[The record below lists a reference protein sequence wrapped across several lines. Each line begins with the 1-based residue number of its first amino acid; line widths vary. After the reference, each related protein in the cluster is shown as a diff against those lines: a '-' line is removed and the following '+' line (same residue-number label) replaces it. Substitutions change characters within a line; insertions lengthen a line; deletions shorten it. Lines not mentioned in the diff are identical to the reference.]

1 MQEKNEE
8 EIELEQPEE
17 TGLEALSDKQIL
29 IVNNIDS
36 SPKDFLKTIALYGD
50 VTEDKSFEI
59 VSAFYAVRELL
70 MQQSMVEAYEKGE
83 EEPSRPKIEFIIST
97 YGGSLAEMFAMVDCM
112 KDVSSECDI
121 ETKAL
126 GKVMSAGVPLLAA
139 GTKGMRKIGRNCR
152 VMIHGVT
159 AAYHGN
165 VLNLEN
171 EMEEIK
177 WLQDRYINCLS
188 ENTKLTPSKI
198 KKMLK
203 NQLDVYLSA
212 EEAVNCGIADIII

>member
-1 MQEKNEE
+1 MQEKSKEDVDE
-8 EIELEQPEE
+8 LSALEQ
-17 TGLEALSDKQIL
+17 LSEKQIL

-50 VTEDKSFEI
+50 ITEDKSFEI
-59 VSAFYAVRELL
+59 VSAFYAIRELAVT
-70 MQQSMVEAYEKGE
+70 QKTIEAYEQGLDT
-83 EEPSRPKIEFIIST
+83 PARPTIEFIIST
-97 YGGSLAEMFAMVDCM
+97 YGGSLAEMFAMVDSM
-112 KDVSSECDI
+112 KDVTTDCDV
-121 ETKAL
+121 ETKGL

-139 GTKGMRKIGRNCR
+139 GTKGKRKIGKNCR
-152 VMIHGVT
+152 IMIHGVT

-177 WLQDRYINCLS
+177 WLQDRYITCLA
-188 ENTKLTPSKI
+188 ENTKLTKSKI

-203 NQLDVYLSA
+203 NQLDIYLSA
-212 EEAVNCGIADIII
+212 EEAVNYGIADLII

>member
-1 MQEKNEE
+1 
-8 EIELEQPEE
+8 
-17 TGLEALSDKQIL
+17 
-29 IVNNIDS
+29 
-36 SPKDFLKTIALYGD
+36 
-50 VTEDKSFEI
+50 
-59 VSAFYAVRELL
+59 

-165 VLNLEN
+165 VLSLEN

-177 WLQDRYINCLS
+177 WLQDRYISCLS